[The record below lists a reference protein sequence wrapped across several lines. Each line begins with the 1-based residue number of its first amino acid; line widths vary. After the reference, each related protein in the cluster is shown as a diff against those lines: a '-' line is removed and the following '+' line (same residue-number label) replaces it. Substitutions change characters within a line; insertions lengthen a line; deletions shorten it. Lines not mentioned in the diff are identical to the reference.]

1 MTHTASDYFFI
12 IVLSDED
19 ATTPF
24 HWIVVCADSNLKAGG
39 RKPSHLDFYKKNLK
53 KYILSYVKLIVSKN
67 LSYILN
73 C

>member
-39 RKPSHLDFYKKNLK
+39 RKPSHLDFYKKNLWK
-53 KYILSYVKLIVSKN
+53 FI
-67 LSYILN
+67 
-73 C
+73 